1 MHSHR
6 FSHRPNR
13 AHEIAWRGWSAEAFA
28 AAEREDRPVL
38 LHLTAVWCLACQEMD
53 ETTFSDPA
61 VISLINDHFVALR
74 VDTDRSPHVQDR
86 YMTAGWPTTAFLTPT
101 GEVLW
106 AGGSVE
112 SEELQVVATGVLTAW
127 RERRA
132 EFEAEIERR
141 RRAMAAARNRP
152 SSHGLVRREAAD
164 DVLTAILESADARH
178 GGFGEAPKFPA
189 PQAIELLYRH
199 GSADPARL
207 NIADQALD
215 GMIAGELLDR
225 GRGGFFRYALAA
237 DWTAPTPEKLL
248 AVNADLLRVFA
259 LGARTRGRADWAEVA
274 RGVVAWVDAA
284 LATGDGLWGGSV
296 LADGPDR
303 AGETTVDD
311 TIYTGWNAC
320 WIGALADAAAD
331 LGEAAWAAQAAG
343 ALRTLLDRMATP
355 DGLLHHFHAPGE
367 EPCLPILAQ
376 DVVQAARACVAVA
389 QATGDA
395 AWLGEA
401 KRIAHTL
408 DHRFWAEEGGFH
420 DRLRSDDDVGALR
433 YRDRPFEL
441 NALAARFLLDLAHA
455 TGERKYRA
463 FAERVLAALSPQ
475 AGRFGVAAADFAI
488 AAEDFFQTP
497 LRIFIVGDAEATA
510 PLRAAA
516 CALPLPDRR
525 VWPVTRGARLGPLE
539 FRTEAAAAAFVCG
552 ERGASPGVTE
562 PDRLEDAVAA
572 VS

>member
-1 MHSHR
+1 MHSIR

-28 AAEREDRPVL
+28 AAEREDRPIL
-38 LHLTAVWCLACQEMD
+38 LHLTAVWCRSCQEMD
-53 ETTFSDPA
+53 ETTFSDPD
-61 VISLINDHFVALR
+61 VISLLNDHFVALR

-106 AGGSVE
+106 AGGAVA
-112 SEELQVVATGVLTAW
+112 SEEMIAVGTGVLAAW
-127 RERRA
+127 RERRG

-164 DVLTAILESADARH
+164 DVLTAILEAADARH
-178 GGFGEAPKFPA
+178 GGFGDAPKFPA

-199 GSADPARL
+199 GSHDPARL
-207 NIADQALD
+207 LVADQALD

-225 GRGGFFRYALAA
+225 DRGGFFRYALAA
-237 DWTAPTPEKLL
+237 DWTAPPPEKLL
-248 AVNADLLRVFA
+248 AVNADLLRVYA
-259 LGARTRGRADWAEVA
+259 LGARARGRADWADVA

-296 LADGPDR
+296 LAGGADGS
-303 AGETTVDD
+303 AETRIDGTV
-311 TIYTGWNAC
+311 YTGWNAT

-331 LGEAAWAAQAAG
+331 LGEDAWSAAAAT
-343 ALRTLLDRMATP
+343 ALRTLLDRMAAD
-355 DGLLHHFHAPGE
+355 DGLLHHFQAPGA
-367 EPCLPILAQ
+367 EPCLPILAL
-376 DVVQAARACVAVA
+376 DVLLAARACIAVA

-395 AWLGEA
+395 AWLAEA
-401 KRIAHTL
+401 KRLAHTL
-408 DHRFWAEEGGFH
+408 DHRFWAEEGGLH

-441 NALAARFLLDLAHA
+441 NALAARFLIDLALA

-475 AGRFGVAAADFAI
+475 AGRFGVGAADFAI
-488 AAEDFFQTP
+488 AAEDFFQAP
-497 LRIFIVGDAEATA
+497 LRVFIVGDAAASA

-525 VWPVTRGARLGPLE
+525 VWPVTNGARLGPLV
-539 FRTEAAAAAFVCG
+539 FRTDAHAAAFVCG
-552 ERGASPGVTE
+552 ERGASLGITE